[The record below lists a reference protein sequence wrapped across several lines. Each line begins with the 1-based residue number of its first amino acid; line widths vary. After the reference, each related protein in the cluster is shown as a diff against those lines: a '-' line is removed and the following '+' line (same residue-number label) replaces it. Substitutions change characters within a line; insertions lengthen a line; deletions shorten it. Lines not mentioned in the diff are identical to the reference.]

1 MQERQL
7 RLLEMLHENQG
18 YMTAE
23 SLAKAEG
30 CSLQTVRNDIRYL
43 REVLESSGLGTIHS
57 KSNKGFILEEAEEW
71 DYIRKIL
78 KNNTETERY
87 AGESLYKICEVLLKK
102 NRVQMNQLEELIL
115 MGRTGVEKYTELAGI
130 WFKRHG
136 IILERKRGKGVQ
148 IRCDEYTWRLAML
161 SLFGEIPKDR
171 NELGKVSLTARME
184 AFLWG
189 FDTRGVV
196 ECITELEVAF
206 GFHFSFDA
214 YQQLLFLVSLSVSR
228 SRRKMTVNRS
238 EKLEYEGIEYDRK
251 LVSWMTPVLERY
263 YGFQVPEDEYDFL
276 LFAVSVSEIQDFYN
290 PEEKRSYEQANRH
303 IGSMVERI
311 IRTTGDILRLD
322 FSKDRILKD
331 SLFHY
336 LKAILLRLRFHLG
349 NTNPFLNQIKSRY
362 PNLYAAAWS
371 AGLILETETGQAL
384 GENEVAYL
392 ALYFGGAVER
402 LNGNISVY
410 ILCNYGI
417 GVSQIIREQIEKA
430 IPNLTVLDVVTTRDP
445 FKIQRKQCDFLI
457 STVPMGESF
466 AGKDVL
472 EIGNML
478 QPRDVRRIQEKIR
491 QVRKFRMRQIAVEK
505 MEPEKPLFHEN
516 LVFHFD
522 GNMPK
527 EALLQEMCNGLIAQG
542 YAKKELTET
551 VLHREQVTSTVLSSK
566 VAIPHGMADC
576 VLEPA
581 IAVGILKAPVCWD
594 GENQVDRVFL
604 LSLNLEEKFH
614 ARTQVIRFYSSLVAL
629 LEDEEE
635 YRTFWKLSEKDEVA
649 DYLNQWVRQRSRLKR
664 TS

>member
-1 MQERQL
+1 MQERQI

-18 YMTAE
+18 YVTAQT
-23 SLAKAEG
+23 LAKTAG
-30 CSLQTVRNDIRYL
+30 CSLQTVRNDVRSL
-43 REVLESSGLGTIHS
+43 REMLEAGGLGTVQS
-57 KSNKGFILEEAEEW
+57 KSNKGFLLEEAEDW

-78 KNNTETERY
+78 KKNTGTEIY
-87 AGESLYKICEVLLKK
+87 SAENLYRICEILLKK
-102 NRVQMNQLEELIL
+102 NKVQMNQLEDLIL
-115 MGRTGVEKYTELAGI
+115 MGRSGVEKYTELAGA
-130 WFKRHG
+130 WMEKHG
-136 IILERKRGKGVQ
+136 ITLERKRGKGLQ

-189 FDTRGVV
+189 FDTRGVTDS
-196 ECITELEVAF
+196 IAELEKVF

-228 SRRKMTVNRS
+228 SRGKITVNRS
-238 EKLEYEGIEYDRK
+238 DQLEYEGMEYDKK
-251 LVSWMTPVLERY
+251 LVAWMIPLLERY
-263 YGFQVPEDEYDFL
+263 YGYQVPKEEYDFL
-276 LFAVSVSEIQDFYN
+276 LFAVSISEIQDFHN
-290 PEEKRSYEQANRH
+290 LQERELYEQANAH
-303 IGSMVERI
+303 IGNMAERI
-311 IRTTGDILRLD
+311 IRTTEDILRLD
-322 FSKDRILKD
+322 FSKDQLLRD

-336 LKAILLRLRFHLG
+336 LKAIILRLRFHLE
-349 NTNPFLNQIKSRY
+349 NQNPFLNQIKTRY
-362 PNLYAAAWS
+362 PNLYAATWS

-417 GVSQIIREQIEKA
+417 GVSQIIREQIEKS
-430 IPNLTVLDVVTTRDP
+430 IPNLTILDVVTTRDP

-457 STVPMGESF
+457 STVPIGESF
-466 AGKDVL
+466 VGKDVL

-491 QVRKFRMRQIAVEK
+491 QVRKSRMRRIAVERS
-505 MEPEKPLFHEN
+505 EPEKPLFHEN
-516 LVFHFD
+516 LVFRFE
-522 GNMPK
+522 GNVSK
-527 EALLQEMCNGLIAQG
+527 ETLLRTMCEGLITQG
-542 YAKKELTET
+542 YAKAQLTET
-551 VLHREQVTSTVLSSK
+551 VLKREQVTSTVLSSK

-581 IAVGILKAPVCWD
+581 IAVGILNEPICWD

-614 ARTQVIRFYSSLVAL
+614 ARTQVIRFYSALVAL

-635 YRTFWKLSEKDEVA
+635 YRAFWKLSEGNAVS
-649 DYLNQWVRQRSRLKR
+649 DYLNEWVRQRRKPYR
-664 TS
+664 T

>member
-1 MQERQL
+1 MQERQI
-7 RLLEMLHENQG
+7 RLLEMLHQNQA

-23 SLAKAEG
+23 TLAKTAG

-43 REVLESSGLGTIHS
+43 REFLENGGLGTIHS
-57 KSNKGFILEEAEEW
+57 KSNKGFFLEETEEW

-78 KNNTETERY
+78 RNDAETETY
-87 AGESLYKICEVLLKK
+87 AAENLYKICELLLKRK
-102 NRVQMNQLEELIL
+102 GIQMNQLEHLIL
-115 MGRTGVEKYTELAGI
+115 MGRTGVEKYTELAGV
-130 WFKRHG
+130 WLEKHG
-136 IILERKRGKGVQ
+136 IMMERKRGKGLQ
-148 IRCDEYTWRLAML
+148 IRCDEYTWRLAMF
-161 SLFGEIPKDR
+161 SLFGEIPKDS
-171 NELGKVSLTARME
+171 NELGKVSLTARTE

-189 FDTRGVV
+189 FDTRGVIDS
-196 ECITELEVAF
+196 ITEAEETF

-228 SRRKMTVNRS
+228 SRRKITVGKT
-238 EKLEYEGIEYDRK
+238 EKLEYKGMEYDEK
-251 LVSWMTPVLERY
+251 IVAAMIPLLERY
-263 YGFQVPEDEYDFL
+263 YGYQIPKEEYDFL
-276 LFAVSVSEIQDFYN
+276 LFAVSISEIQDFYN
-290 PEEKRSYEQANRH
+290 TEEKRIYEQANMH
-303 IGSMVERI
+303 IAGMVERI
-311 IRTTGDILRLD
+311 IRTTEDILRLD
-322 FSKDRILKD
+322 FSEDQILED

-336 LKAILLRLRFHLG
+336 LKAIILRLRFHLD
-349 NTNPFLNQIKSRY
+349 NPNPFLNQIKSRY

-402 LNGNISVY
+402 QNVNTSVY

-417 GVSQIIREQIEKA
+417 GVSQIIREQIEKS

-457 STVPMGESF
+457 STVPIGDTF
-466 AGKDVL
+466 VGKDVL

-491 QVRKFRMRQIAVEK
+491 QIRKSRMRRIAVEK
-505 MEPEKPLFHEN
+505 TEPERPLFHAN
-516 LVFHFD
+516 LIFHFE
-522 GNMPK
+522 GGTAK
-527 EALLQEMCNGLIAQG
+527 ETLLRTMCDGLIAQG
-542 YAKKELTET
+542 YAKETLTET
-551 VLHREQVTSTVLSSK
+551 VLKREQVTSTVLSSK

-581 IAVGILKAPVCWD
+581 IAVGMLKEPICWD
-594 GENQVDRVFL
+594 GENKVDRVFL

-614 ARTQVIRFYSSLVAL
+614 SRTQVIRFYSALVAL

-635 YRTFWKLSEKDEVA
+635 YRTFWKLSEEQAVS
-649 DYLNQWVRQRSRLKR
+649 DYLNQWVRQRKR
-664 TS
+664 PQKT

>member
-1 MQERQL
+1 MQERQI
-7 RLLEMLHENQG
+7 RLLEMLHKNQG
-18 YMTAE
+18 YMTAQT
-23 SLAKAEG
+23 LAKAAG

-43 REVLESSGLGTIHS
+43 REMLETGGLGTIHS
-57 KSNKGFILEEAEEW
+57 KSNKGFLLEETEDW

-78 KNNTETERY
+78 KKNSGTEIY
-87 AGESLYKICEVLLKK
+87 AEENLYKICEILLKK
-102 NRVQMNQLEELIL
+102 SKVQMNQLENLIL
-115 MGRTGVEKYTELAGI
+115 MGRSGVEKYTEFAGV
-130 WFKRHG
+130 WMEKHG
-136 IILERKRGKGVQ
+136 IALERKRGKGLA

-161 SLFGEIPKDR
+161 SLFSEIPKNR
-171 NELGKVSLTARME
+171 NELGKVSLTARIE

-189 FDTRGVV
+189 FDTRGVRDG
-196 ECITELEVAF
+196 IAELEDAF

-228 SRRKMTVNRS
+228 SRAKIAVNQSDKM
-238 EKLEYEGIEYDRK
+238 EYEGMEYDRK
-251 LVSWMTPVLERY
+251 LVAWIIPLLERY
-263 YGFQVPEDEYDFL
+263 YGYQIPEEEYDFL
-276 LFAVSVSEIQDFYN
+276 LFAVSISEIQDFHN
-290 PEEKRSYEQANRH
+290 LEEREIYEQDNAH

-311 IRTTGDILRLD
+311 IRTTEDILRLD
-322 FSKDRILKD
+322 FSEDRILRD

-336 LKAILLRLRFHLG
+336 LKAIILRLRFHLE
-349 NTNPFLNQIKSRY
+349 NQNPFLNQIKSRY

-417 GVSQIIREQIEKA
+417 GVSQIIREQIEKS

-457 STVPMGESF
+457 STVPIGESF
-466 AGKDVL
+466 VGKDVL

-491 QVRKFRMRQIAVEK
+491 QVRKSRMQRIAVERS
-505 MEPEKPLFHEN
+505 EPEKSLFHEN
-516 LVFHFD
+516 LVFQFD
-522 GNMPK
+522 GNVSK
-527 EALLQEMCNGLIAQG
+527 EILLRTMCDGLIAQG
-542 YAKKELTET
+542 YAKAQLTET
-551 VLHREQVTSTVLSSK
+551 VLKREQVTSTVLSSK

-581 IAVGILKAPVCWD
+581 IAVGMLKAPICWD
-594 GENQVDRVFL
+594 GENQVDRIFL

-614 ARTQVIRFYSSLVAL
+614 ARAQVIRFYSALVEL

-635 YRTFWKLSEKDEVA
+635 YQAFWKLSERNAVSA
-649 DYLNQWVRQRSRLKR
+649 YLNEWVRQRRKPHR
-664 TS
+664 T